1 MGVVFGFTFG
11 LLDVEDEEVLQRP
24 EDLRFEHTNMQD
36 SCKIMQTEFCFCF
49 VFSCFLFSSD
59 YAGVP
64 YAGCAHEGSSCPRMS
79 YTDPMFWI
87 L

>member
-36 SCKIMQTEFCFCF
+36 SCKIMQTVFCF